1 MSASST
7 ASSAS
12 QAENPIKSVLI
23 PIRGTLFAAGMLAAL
38 GAALFL
44 VPLAVIAHIA
54 RIALAGSSG
63 SVWPCVQIGI
73 LSLLLGA
80 VLLLAGEWLAHYA
93 DHRLTSGLRR
103 AAVQRLAQVPLGWFT
118 SRTSGDVK
126 QALQDDMATLHS
138 LTAHFYTAVG
148 RAGGA
153 VVASAAYLLVQDW
166 RMALLVMLPF
176 AGFFV
181 FLQRAM
187 KASGA
192 NMQSFVEKLGR
203 INSATAAFASGIPV
217 MKAFG
222 TGGQTHQT
230 YREAV
235 DGFAQA
241 FTDFTRPLVASMARA
256 HALIAPVTVLGVV
269 LACGLVFVAM
279 GLSTPVD
286 VLPFVLVAP
295 GICAPLLLL
304 HTLLHD
310 LQGAHGAAQ
319 RVQALLNTPV
329 LAQPEPTQQQEPTN
343 CAIRFDNISYAYGD
357 ERTALRNISFDLP
370 PRTVTAI
377 VGPSGAG
384 KSTLARLLLRFFDP
398 TDGCIT
404 LGGADLRLLDS
415 KELYKR
421 IGFVLQDVRLIHAS
435 VRENIALG
443 RPGASQEQIEAAA
456 RAAQV
461 HERILT
467 LPRGYDSVV
476 GEDAQLSGGEAQ
488 RVSIARA
495 VLLDPPVLVLDEATA
510 AADAESE
517 AAIQAALSQF
527 AHGRSLLVIA
537 HRLDTVMHVDRI
549 LVLDEGALVEQG
561 SHTELLARG
570 GLYARLWHS
579 GGYADSVELRGHV
592 C

>member
-1 MSASST
+1 MAH
-7 ASSAS
+7 
-12 QAENPIKSVLI
+12 
-23 PIRGTLFAAGMLAAL
+23 LA
-38 GAALFL
+38 
-44 VPLAVIAHIA
+44 
-54 RIALAGSSG
+54 
-63 SVWPCVQIGI
+63 
-73 LSLLLGA
+73 
-80 VLLLAGEWLAHYA
+80 
-93 DHRLTSGLRR
+93 DNRLTFGLRK
-103 AAVQRLAQVPLGWFT
+103 AATQRLAQVPLGWFT
-118 SRTSGDVK
+118 ERTLGDVK

-148 RAGGA
+148 RAAGA

-203 INSATAAFASGIPV
+203 INSATAAFAGGIPV
-217 MKAFG
+217 MKTFG
-222 TGGQTHQT
+222 TGGQTHQA

-241 FTDFTRPLVASMARA
+241 FTDFTRPLVVSMARA

-269 LACGLVFVAM
+269 LACGLVFVAL
-279 GLSTPVD
+279 GWCAPVD
-286 VLPFVLVAP
+286 VLPFALVAP
-295 GICAPLLLL
+295 GVCAPVLLL

-319 RVQALLNTPV
+319 RVQTLLSTPI
-329 LAQPEPTQQQEPTN
+329 LAQPEPAQLQQPAN
-343 CAIRFDNISYAYGD
+343 NAIRFENVSYAYGD
-357 ERTALRNISFDLP
+357 ERSALRNISFELP
-370 PRTVTAI
+370 SGTVTAL

-384 KSTLARLLLRFFDP
+384 KSTVARLLLRFFDP
-398 TDGCIT
+398 SEGRIT
-404 LGGADLRLLDS
+404 LGDADLRMMDS
-415 KELYKR
+415 KALYQR
-421 IGFVLQDVRLIHAS
+421 IGFVLQDVQLIHAS
-435 VRENIALG
+435 VRENIALAL
-443 RPGASQEQIEAAA
+443 PGASQQQIETAA
-456 RAAQV
+456 RAAQI
-461 HERILT
+461 HERILA

-517 AAIQAALSQF
+517 AAIQEALSQL
-527 AHGRSLLVIA
+527 AQGRSLLVIA
-537 HRLDTVMHVDRI
+537 HRLDTVMHADRI

-561 SHTELLARG
+561 SHTELLAQRE
-570 GLYARLWHS
+570 LYARLWHS
-579 GGYADSVELRGHV
+579 GGYADAAELGGHA

>member
-1 MSASST
+1 MSAST
-7 ASSAS
+7 AAS
-12 QAENPIKSVLI
+12 NASPAERPLQSVLI
-23 PIRGTLFAAGMLAAL
+23 PIRKNLLLAGVLAAL
-38 GAALFL
+38 GATLCL

-54 RIALAGSSG
+54 RAALEGTPHGLWQAVLLGIA
-63 SVWPCVQIGI
+63 
-73 LSLLLGA
+73 SLLLGA
-80 VLLLAGEWLAHYA
+80 VLLLAGELVAHQA
-93 DHRLTSGLRR
+93 DNRLTFGLRR
-103 AAVQRLAQVPLGWFT
+103 AAAQRLAQVPLGWFT
-118 SRTSGDVK
+118 SRTSGEVK

-187 KASGA
+187 QASGA
-192 NMQSFVEKLGR
+192 HMQSFVEKLGR

-217 MKAFG
+217 MKTFG

-279 GLSTPVD
+279 GWCAPVD
-286 VLPFVLVAP
+286 VLPFALVAP

-319 RVQALLNTPV
+319 RVQTLLNTPV
-329 LAQPEPTQQQEPTN
+329 LAQAEPAQQQKPSN
-343 CAIRFDNISYAYGD
+343 CAIRFDKVGYSYGD
-357 ERTALRNISFDLP
+357 ERAALRNISFDLLP
-370 PRTVTAI
+370 GTVTAI

-398 TDGCIT
+398 SEGCIT
-404 LGGADLRLLDS
+404 LGGADLRQLDS
-415 KELYKR
+415 QQLYQC

-443 RPGASQEQIEAAA
+443 RPGASLQQIEDAA
-456 RAAQV
+456 RAAQI

-467 LPRGYDSVV
+467 LPRGYESVV

-495 VLLDPPVLVLDEATA
+495 VLLDAPVLVLDEATA

-517 AAIQAALSQF
+517 AAIQEALSQF
-527 AHGRSLLVIA
+527 AQGRSLLVIA
-537 HRLDTVMHVDRI
+537 HRLDTVMHANRI

-561 SHTELLARG
+561 SHTELLAHG

-579 GGYADSVELRGHV
+579 GGYADGAEEGGGV

>member
-1 MSASST
+1 M
-7 ASSAS
+7 
-12 QAENPIKSVLI
+12 
-23 PIRGTLFAAGMLAAL
+23 
-38 GAALFL
+38 GAALCL

-54 RIALAGSSG
+54 RTTLAGLSESA
-63 SVWPCVQIGI
+63 WPCMQVGMV
-73 LSLLLGA
+73 SLLLGA
-80 VLLLAGEWLAHYA
+80 LLLLAGEWLAHHA

-166 RMALLVMLPF
+166 RMVLLVMLPF

-187 KASGA
+187 KASGT

-203 INSATAAFASGIPV
+203 INSATAAFAGGIPV
-217 MKAFG
+217 MKTFG
-222 TGGQTHQT
+222 AGGQTHQA

-269 LACGLVFVAM
+269 LTCGLVFVAM
-279 GLSTPVD
+279 GWSEPVD
-286 VLPFVLVAP
+286 VLPFALVAP

-329 LAQPEPTQQQEPTN
+329 LEQPEPAQQLEPSS
-343 CAIRFDNISYAYGD
+343 CAIRFDNVGYTYGD
-357 ERTALRNISFDLP
+357 ERAALRNISCDLP
-370 PRTVTAI
+370 PGTVTAV

-384 KSTLARLLLRFFDP
+384 KSTVARLLLRFFDP
-398 TDGCIT
+398 SEGSIT

-415 KELYKR
+415 QALYQR

-443 RPGASQEQIEAAA
+443 RPGASLQQIEDAA
-456 RAAQV
+456 RAAQI
-461 HERILT
+461 HERILA
-467 LPRGYDSVV
+467 LPRGYDSMV

-495 VLLDPPVLVLDEATA
+495 LLLDAPVLVLDEATA

-517 AAIQAALSQF
+517 AAIQEALSQF
-527 AHGRSLLVIA
+527 AQGRSLLVIA
-537 HRLDTVMHVDRI
+537 HRLDTVMHADRI

-561 SHTELLARG
+561 SHTELLAQG

-579 GGYADSVELRGHV
+579 GGYADGAEEGGGV